1 MADDSSIVR
10 AVSNPNNAARYT
22 GDKSIARS
30 EKVGYNRSN
39 VGGTQK
45 RTDGR
50 SQKRQ

>member
-1 MADDSSIVR
+1 MADESSTMR
-10 AVSNPNNAARYT
+10 GVSNPNNGARYT
-22 GDKSIARS
+22 GDKSIARN

-50 SQKRQ
+50 STKRQ

>member
-1 MADDSSIVR
+1 MADDTGMTR
-10 AVSNPNNAARYT
+10 GMTNPNNSPRYT
-22 GDKSIARS
+22 EKGVARS